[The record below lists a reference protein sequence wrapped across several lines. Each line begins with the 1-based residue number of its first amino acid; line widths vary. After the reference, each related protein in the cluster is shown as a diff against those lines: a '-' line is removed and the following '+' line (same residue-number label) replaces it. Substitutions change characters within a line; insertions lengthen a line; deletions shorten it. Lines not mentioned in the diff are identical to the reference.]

1 VTLRGIT
8 VWPVSSGGLA
18 TLDWRTDRVGLVA
31 GPGHVMASRSIGDR
45 LPQSGLL
52 IGHPLRAL
60 AGGLSG
66 SIVGR

>member
-1 VTLRGIT
+1 V
-8 VWPVSSGGLA
+8 A
-18 TLDWRTDRVGLVA
+18 TLDRRTDRVGLVA

-52 IGHPLRAL
+52 IGHSLRAL